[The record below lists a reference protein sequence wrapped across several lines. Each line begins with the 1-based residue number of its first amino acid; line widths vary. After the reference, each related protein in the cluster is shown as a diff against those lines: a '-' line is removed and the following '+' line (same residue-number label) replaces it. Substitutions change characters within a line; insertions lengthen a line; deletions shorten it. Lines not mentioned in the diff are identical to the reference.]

1 MMLKIIWNHFKMIN
15 TIYGDLIE
23 KAKNGEFDVIIHG
36 CNCFCTMGG
45 GIAKTIKNEFIEA
58 FNADRKTIKGS
69 KDKLGT
75 CSFAN
80 IERNGFNFIVVN
92 AYTQFNYGYGKMA
105 DYDAIE
111 QCMKWIKDSFKGKRF
126 GLPLIGAGLAGG
138 DWNKILQ
145 IINDVLGDEDI
156 TIIKYKRI

>member
-1 MMLKIIWNHFKMIN
+1 M
-15 TIYGDLIE
+15 DLIL
-23 KAKNGEFDVIIHG
+23 F
-36 CNCFCTMGG
+36 
-45 GIAKTIKNEFIEA
+45 
-58 FNADRKTIKGS
+58 
-69 KDKLGT
+69 
-75 CSFAN
+75 
-80 IERNGFNFIVVN
+80 VVN

-111 QCMKWIKDSFKGKRF
+111 QCMKWIKDNFKGKRF

-156 TIIKYKRI
+156 TIIKYKGYNMSDLIIKSTDIAERIRLNVQQSLINIVPTEQWDKVIKETIDNYITTDLPNIIKIEVQRNLNLL

>member
-1 MMLKIIWNHFKMIN
+1 LKRQ
-15 TIYGDLIE
+15 
-23 KAKNGEFDVIIHG
+23 KNGEFDVIIHG

-80 IERNGFNFIVVN
+80 IERNGFNFI
-92 AYTQFNYGYGKMA
+92 
-105 DYDAIE
+105 
-111 QCMKWIKDSFKGKRF
+111 CS
-126 GLPLIGAGLAGG
+126 
-138 DWNKILQ
+138 
-145 IINDVLGDEDI
+145 
-156 TIIKYKRI
+156 